1 MGGAGIARY
10 RKQTTHWRDQV
21 LTEGI
26 AGLEA
31 WLRSQGHAS
40 AASAAH
46 VHCLNVVVPSFRC
59 HAPTL
64 RALAALDV
72 SDARASV
79 HVLIVVDDPGSAT
92 LEEVQA
98 LQDWSP
104 GHLVRV
110 FVQPYNMGASQSR
123 NAGMAQ
129 SFGDWTVLLDD
140 DVTPEVRARCPV
152 VLSVPQYL

>member
-1 MGGAGIARY
+1 MGGAGAARY
-10 RKQTTHWRDQV
+10 TKQTAHWRDQV
-21 LTEGI
+21 LTDGI
-26 AGLEA
+26 HVLEV
-31 WLRSQGHAS
+31 WLQQRAHHDSASSGHV
-40 AASAAH
+40 AARR

-59 HAPTL
+59 HVPTL

-72 SDARASV
+72 RGSLASV
-79 HVLIVVDDPGSAT
+79 HILIVVDDPGTAS
-92 LEEVQA
+92 LQEVQA

-110 FVQPYNMGASQSR
+110 YVQPYNMGASLSR

-140 DVTPEVRARCPV
+140 DVTPEVLCTTCPT
-152 VLSVPQYL
+152 